1 MSALC
6 CEEKFMKLLI
16 FILPLLTHAFDTS
29 LLEYYGSDHTEA
41 QFTLSAYVI
50 IEQKSPPSHAQV
62 DPQIASQ
69 LRYMLGLMRS
79 RAIVAAALYPKWSY
93 VITEVKA
100 LSSGVYQ
107 VNYVLKT
114 KGLFPTGKTRYTFT
128 LPVNPKK
135 IFSAAQEKCN
145 EKAAVESNF
154 WYHWEPLRAGCPLKE
169 NTDYFTIDTDLR
181 VIKNTTETFPE
192 YDKLADAAKLI
203 KSTMFFGFENYG
215 LQNWTPNTGEDWGI
229 KGFRQQ
235 RAFLLKLGFT
245 ESVLTPQQVALL
257 YKAKD
262 KFVPYISEF
271 SFAGSV
277 ANIRIRLILLDSGFY
292 HNSTAFHF
300 MLQDALAH
308 ESVIVYNGH
317 SGIGHNLDLAAIEK
331 FRAIKFIL
339 NPNYQILFLGSCVP
353 YSYYT
358 DMFFSRK
365 KTAADP
371 AGSLNLDILSY
382 GKEALFAN
390 VEDQALTKALTRYAT
405 SGEKQ
410 SYQVIIKSSPNYF
423 FGVNG
428 DEDNPK
434 K

>member
-1 MSALC
+1 M
-6 CEEKFMKLLI
+6 KFITIYLI
-16 FILPLLTHAFDTS
+16 AFILTLLSFAPAHAFDTS
-29 LLEYYGSDHTEA
+29 LLEYFGSDHSEA
-41 QFTLSAYVI
+41 QFTLSSYII
-50 IEQKSPPSHAQV
+50 IEQKTPPTKVQA
-62 DPQIASQ
+62 DPQIAAQ

-79 RAIVAAALYPKWSY
+79 RASEAAALYPKWSS

-100 LSSGVYQ
+100 LGPGVYQ
-107 VNYVLKT
+107 VKYELKT
-114 KGLFPTGKTRYTFT
+114 KGVFPTGKMRYTFT

-135 IFSAAQEKCN
+135 IFSVAQQKCN
-145 EKAAVESNF
+145 EKPAVESNF
-154 WYHWEPLRAGCPLKE
+154 WYHWEPRRAGCPLKE
-169 NTDYFTIDTDLR
+169 NTDYFTVETELKTIE
-181 VIKNTTETFPE
+181 NTTETYPE
-192 YDKLADAAKLI
+192 YDKLADSAKLI

-215 LQNWTPNTGEDWGI
+215 HQNWTPATGEDWGI

-245 ESVLTPQQVALL
+245 ESILTPQQIALL

-271 SFAGSV
+271 SFTGKV

-292 HNSTAFHF
+292 HNSTAFHLL
-300 MLQDALAH
+300 LQDALAK
-308 ESVIVYNGH
+308 ESVVVYNGH

-331 FRAIKFIL
+331 LRAIKFIL
-339 NPNYQILFLGSCVP
+339 NPKYQILFLGSCVP

-358 DMFFSRK
+358 EMFFNRK

-382 GKEALFAN
+382 GKEAIFAN
-390 VEDQALTKALTRYAT
+390 VEDQALTKALTRYAAT
-405 SGEKQ
+405 GEKL
-410 SYQVIIKSSPNYF
+410 SYQIIIKSSPNYF

>member
-1 MSALC
+1 M
-6 CEEKFMKLLI
+6 KFVIHCLLI
-16 FILPLLTHAFDTS
+16 FILPFLSFQQAQAVNSS
-29 LLEYYGSDHTEA
+29 LFEYYGSDHTEA
-41 QFTLSAYVI
+41 QFALSLYVI
-50 IEQKSPPSHAQV
+50 IEQKNPPTNAQV
-62 DPQIASQ
+62 NPQITSQ

-79 RAIVAAALYPKWSY
+79 RTKEAAALYPKWTH

-100 LSSGVYQ
+100 LSAGVYQ
-107 VNYVLKT
+107 VKYVLKT
-114 KGLFPTGKTRYTFT
+114 KGVFPTGKTRYTFT
-128 LPVNPKK
+128 LPTNPKK
-135 IFSAAQEKCN
+135 IFSAAQGKCS
-145 EKAAVESNF
+145 EDVAVDSNF
-154 WYHWEPLRAGCPLKE
+154 WYHWEPLQAGCPLKE
-169 NTDYFTIDTDLR
+169 NTDYFTIDTELK
-181 VIKNTTETFPE
+181 IIQNTTETYPE
-192 YDKLADAAKLI
+192 YAKLKDSAKLI

-215 LQNWTPNTGEDWGI
+215 HQTWTPDTGEDWGI
-229 KGFRQQ
+229 KSFRQM
-235 RAFLLKLGFT
+235 RAFLLNQGFT

-271 SFAGSV
+271 SFAGQV
-277 ANIRIRLILLDSGFY
+277 ANIRTRLILLDSGFY
-292 HNSTAFHF
+292 HNSTAFHLL
-300 MLQDALAH
+300 LQNALAN
-308 ESVIVYNGH
+308 ESVVVYNGH

-331 FRAIKFIL
+331 LRAIKFIL
-339 NPNYQILFLGSCVP
+339 NPKYQILFLGSCVP

-371 AGSLNLDILSY
+371 AGSLNLDILSF
-382 GKEALFAN
+382 GKESVFGN
-390 VEDQALTKALTRYAT
+390 VEDQALIKALTRYAA
-405 SGEKQ
+405 SGEKL